1 MEQKYA
7 LLARG
12 LANMVLANLDAM
24 HRVAGV
30 LVSTWRPKEG
40 PGASVKLADL
50 SLAMVA
56 LARYVGTMDLEPE
69 NRERAKTLLKQ
80 QADFLLKVAAQ
91 DGSYS
96 QEYQVPAGAAKGER
110 DMTIQA
116 FAIRGLLVAHE
127 ATGDAR
133 YLEGARK
140 TSQTWNRDF
149 WDTAA
154 WLYRNQ
160 PGVDRVIYTPVDVG
174 AALAALRE
182 MILVDKDVQLLDRF
196 KKFFV
201 QAVDASGMMQAEDV
215 YTGENLEQVLAGA
228 ADSDGDGIPFMSR
241 GDGRYGIDAVFAGR
255 VEFDLGKAAAPPRRE
270 RAGAHFSGHGRP
282 DLRRKL
288 RRLPRRERRRQGRT
302 AAGRQSVRSAH
313 RPRRRYPHRHRR
325 TPERKHARLGRDLDE
340 GRDRA
345 GRGLYSQSLP
355 QRQALATPCSRGVT
369 KGRSPPIASSLF
381 RVGFAL
387 STLAR

>member
-255 VEFDLGKAAAPPRRE
+255 VEFDLGKAAARRE
-270 RAGAHFSGHGRP
+270 GSAPVPISPATGAQIYAANCAVCHGENGAGKEGPRLADNQFVQLTGPAGVIRTVTDGRLSVSMP
-282 DLRRKL
+282 AWDGILTKDEI
-288 RRLPRRERRRQGRT
+288 ER
-302 AAGRQSVRSAH
+302 VVDYIRS
-313 RPRRRYPHRHRR
+313 
-325 TPERKHARLGRDLDE
+325 
-340 GRDRA
+340 
-345 GRGLYSQSLP
+345 LYHSDK
-355 QRQALATPCSRGVT
+355 R
-369 KGRSPPIASSLF
+369 
-381 RVGFAL
+381 
-387 STLAR
+387 